1 MTYETRSL
9 SDIEFPVYFS
19 LYSTPGYNQDK
30 LNSFGFRGEFI
41 LFIGIERYRNNTVDI
56 IWRTE
61 DKMIAGSLLKIDM
74 NNIY

>member
-61 DKMIAGSLLKIDM
+61 DKMIAGSLFKIDM